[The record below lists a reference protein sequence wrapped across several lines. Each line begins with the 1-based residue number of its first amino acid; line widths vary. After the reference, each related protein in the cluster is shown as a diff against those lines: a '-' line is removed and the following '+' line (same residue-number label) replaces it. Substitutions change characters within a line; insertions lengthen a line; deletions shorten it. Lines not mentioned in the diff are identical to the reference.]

1 MFIIGGDRRR
11 RGDGDRKII
20 FFWYLKR
27 IGWLAAVGYF
37 CGGVCVHASG
47 IFTVE
52 LSNKAGEA
60 NEGNR
65 DRHVLGPS

>member
-11 RGDGDRKII
+11 RGDGARMIN

-37 CGGVCVHASG
+37 AVACVYM
-47 IFTVE
+47 
-52 LSNKAGEA
+52 LQ
-60 NEGNR
+60 
-65 DRHVLGPS
+65 